1 MSFLLSLSMFCF
13 QKNQNQRWEVHLIC
27 VLGVIGPVFR
37 WERLY
42 VSRLWTWLAIGKLN
56 VSEVGLFFMT
66 PVYHFSEWFPTVATK
81 LTHYCNSQ
89 RMKNDHCDQ
98 CSFFFFFFNFSNTI
112 TVLLYFLVWIWQ
124 NHVAPPTQV
133 ACGEEGGTESET
145 PRTPGTP
152 LLLAFLLVIECC
164 LNALGSLLA
173 WLGGQG
179 APAGPA

>member
-66 PVYHFSEWFPTVATK
+66 RVYHFSEWFPTVATK

-98 CSFFFFFFNFSNTI
+98 CSFFFFFLTLVTRLQYYCIFWCEYDKTM
-112 TVLLYFLVWIWQ
+112 LLPPPKLPAEKREEQ
-124 NHVAPPTQV
+124 NPKPHGPP
-133 ACGEEGGTESET
+133 AH
-145 PRTPGTP
+145 PRCWR
-152 LLLAFLLVIECC
+152 FC
-164 LNALGSLLA
+164 
-173 WLGGQG
+173 W
-179 APAGPA
+179 